1 MALRRAIDTGA
12 GMRNVV
18 MMGLAACLTWAGQGS
33 AQTSGDAS
41 WTWSAQLSASMVLN
55 NSDWSISHPT
65 YAGSGVTWE
74 TFTGTFTQR
83 AHLQGSV
90 EVRKRYLG
98 IRGTLGLLPQR
109 FTQDAPAR
117 DDHLTLVLAGLAA
130 VLYPAAGPGGDLQP
144 YVLAG
149 AGAQK
154 ATGDMDNTGFYLTG
168 GAGVCLRLDARVAL
182 DGGVQ
187 ILRLKYT
194 QIELDSGIAKDV
206 RIHPLSLLVGVR
218 IDW

>member
-1 MALRRAIDTGA
+1 
-12 GMRNVV
+12 MRNVV
-18 MMGLAACLTWAGQGS
+18 MMGWAACLMWAGQGS
-33 AQTSGDAS
+33 AQTRGDAS
-41 WTWSAQLSASMVLN
+41 WTWSAQLSVSMMLN
-55 NSDWSISHPT
+55 DTDWSISHPT
-65 YAGSGVTWE
+65 YGGGGVTWE

-83 AHLQGSV
+83 SLLQGSA
-90 EVRKRYLG
+90 EVTRKYLG
-98 IRGTLGLLPQR
+98 VRGTLGVLPQR

-117 DDHLTLVLAGLAA
+117 DDDLRLVLAGLAA
-130 VLYPAAGPGGDLQP
+130 VLYPAAGRGGDLQP

-149 AGAQK
+149 AGGQK
-154 ATGDMDNTGFYLTG
+154 ATGGMDNTGFYLTG
-168 GAGVCLRLDARVAL
+168 AAGVRLRLDARVAL

-187 ILRLKYT
+187 IHRLKYT